1 MSRVTHRR
9 LIHFSS
15 YLFLIVGSILI
26 LWPVV
31 WTLSTSFKNTGALF
45 AMPPQ
50 WIPNEPTL
58 APYLQLFKP
67 DNPFPIWFRNSV
79 FVALLTVL
87 IGLVLAIFAGYGLSR
102 YRFRGS
108 NVLMLFVLSSQ
119 MFPTVLL
126 LIGIYVIFRDLRL
139 LNNAGGLVL
148 AYLCFAIPFSI
159 WMMKG
164 YLDTIPVEMEE
175 AGLIDGCGRLGVLFR
190 ITLPLLTPAVISVG
204 VFSFLVAWS
213 ELMFALTLMTDDAV
227 RTFPPGLIIRYAG
240 QYQSLY
246 NEMMAASV
254 LVTLP
259 VIVVFVFLQRYFV
272 EGMTLGAV
280 KG

>member
-1 MSRVTHRR
+1 MTRSAKRAT
-9 LIHFSS
+9 IQIMI
-15 YLFLIVGSILI
+15 YTFLTAGVILV
-26 LWPVV
+26 LWPIV
-31 WTLSTSFKNTGALF
+31 WTLSTSFKQTGALF

-50 WIPNEPTL
+50 WIPAEPTI
-58 APYLQLFKP
+58 APYLQLFGK
-67 DNPFPIWFRNSV
+67 DNPFPIWYRNSV
-79 FVALLTVL
+79 IVAGATVV
-87 IGLVLAIFAGYGLSR
+87 IGLLMAIFAGYALSR

-108 NVLMLFVLSSQ
+108 NALMLFILSSQ

-126 LIGIYVIFRDLRL
+126 LIGIYITFRPHL
-139 LNNAGGLVL
+139 LNNLAGLVL
-148 AYLCFAIPFSI
+148 AYMSFALPFSI

-164 YLDTIPVEMEE
+164 YLDTIPLEMEE
-175 AGLIDGCGRLGVLFR
+175 AGLIDGCSRLQVLFK
-190 ITLPLLTPAVISVG
+190 ITLPLLAPAVVSVG
-204 VFSFLVAWS
+204 VFNFLVAWS
-213 ELMFALTLMTDDAV
+213 ELMFALTMTTSDTV

-246 NEMMAASV
+246 NEMMAGSV

-259 VIVVFVFLQRYFV
+259 VIVLFVLLQRYVV

>member
-1 MSRVTHRR
+1 MSTVTYRR
-9 LIHFSS
+9 IVRSAS
-15 YLFLIVGSILI
+15 YIFLIVGAVLI
-26 LWPVV
+26 LWPII

-50 WIPNEPTL
+50 WIPQEPTL
-58 APYLQLFKP
+58 APYLELFKAG
-67 DNPFPIWFRNSV
+67 NPFPIWFRNSV
-79 FVALLTVL
+79 LVAALTVT
-87 IGLVLAIFAGYGLSR
+87 IGLVIAIFAGYALSR

-108 NVLMLFVLSSQ
+108 TALMLFILSSQ

-126 LIGIYVIFRDLRL
+126 LIGIYVIFRDMHL
-139 LNNAGGLVL
+139 LNNPMALVL
-148 AYLCFAIPFSI
+148 AYMSFALPFSI

-164 YLDTIPVEMEE
+164 YLDTIPMEMEE

-190 ITLPLLTPAVISVG
+190 ITLPLLSPAVISVG
-204 VFSFLVAWS
+204 VFNFLVAWS
-213 ELMFALTLMTDDAV
+213 ELMFALTLMTDDAA

-254 LVTLP
+254 LVTIP
-259 VIVVFVFLQRYFV
+259 VIVVFVFLQRYVV

>member
-1 MSRVTHRR
+1 MSMANSRR
-9 LIHFSS
+9 FVHLIS
-15 YLFLIVGSILI
+15 YILLIGGVVLI
-26 LWPVV
+26 LWPIV

-50 WIPNEPTL
+50 WIPAQPTL
-58 APYLQLFKP
+58 APYQQLFAAG
-67 DNPFPIWFRNSV
+67 NPFPIWFRNSLI
-79 FVALLTVL
+79 VAIFTVV
-87 IGLVLAIFAGYGLSR
+87 IGLCLAIFAGYALSR

-108 NVLMLFVLSSQ
+108 TVLMLLILSSQ
-119 MFPTVLL
+119 MFPTVVL
-126 LIGIYVIFRDLRL
+126 LIGIYVIFRDLHL
-139 LNNAGGLVL
+139 LNNPASLVL
-148 AYLCFAIPFSI
+148 AYMTFALPFSI
-159 WMMKG
+159 WMMKS
-164 YLDTIPVEMEE
+164 YIDTMPREMEE
-175 AGLIDGCGRLGVLFR
+175 AGLIDGCTRLGVLFR
-190 ITLPLLTPAVISVG
+190 ITLPLLAPAVISVG
-204 VFSFLVAWS
+204 VFNFLVAWS

-254 LVTLP
+254 LVTIP
-259 VIVVFVFLQRYFV
+259 VIIIFVFLQRYVV

>member
-1 MSRVTHRR
+1 MIYV
-9 LIHFSS
+9 
-15 YLFLIVGSILI
+15 FLTAGVILV
-26 LWPVV
+26 LWPIV
-31 WTLSTSFKNTGALF
+31 WTLSTSFKQTGALF

-50 WIPNEPTL
+50 WIPAEPTL
-58 APYLQLFKP
+58 APYLQLFAK
-67 DNPFPIWFRNSV
+67 DNPFPIWYRNSV
-79 FVALLTVL
+79 VVAGATVV
-87 IGLVLAIFAGYGLSR
+87 IGLLLAIFAGYALSR

-108 NVLMLFVLSSQ
+108 NALMLFILSSQ

-126 LIGIYVIFRDLRL
+126 LIGIYIIFRPHL
-139 LNNAGGLVL
+139 LNNLAGLVL
-148 AYLCFAIPFSI
+148 AYMSFALPFSI

-164 YLDTIPVEMEE
+164 YLDTIPLEMEE
-175 AGLIDGCGRLGVLFR
+175 AGLIDGCSRLQVLFK
-190 ITLPLLTPAVISVG
+190 ITLPLLAPAVVSVG
-204 VFSFLVAWS
+204 VFNFLVAWS
-213 ELMFALTLMTDDAV
+213 ELMFALTMTTSDTV

-246 NEMMAASV
+246 NEMMAGSV

-259 VIVVFVFLQRYFV
+259 VIVLFVLLQRYVV

>member
-1 MSRVTHRR
+1 MTRSAKRAILQV
-9 LIHFSS
+9 LI
-15 YLFLIVGSILI
+15 YAFLTGGVILV
-26 LWPVV
+26 LWPIV
-31 WTLSTSFKNTGALF
+31 WTLSTSFKQTGALF

-50 WIPNEPTL
+50 WIPQEPTI
-58 APYLQLFKP
+58 APYLQLFAK
-67 DNPFPIWFRNSV
+67 DNPFPIWYRNSV
-79 FVALLTVL
+79 VVAGATVV
-87 IGLVLAIFAGYGLSR
+87 IGLLLAIFAGYALSR

-108 NVLMLFVLSSQ
+108 NALMLFILSSQ

-126 LIGIYVIFRDLRL
+126 LIGIYIVFRPHL
-139 LNNAGGLVL
+139 LNNLAGLVL
-148 AYLCFAIPFSI
+148 AYMSFALPFSI

-164 YLDTIPVEMEE
+164 YLDTIPLEMEE
-175 AGLIDGCGRLGVLFR
+175 AGLIDGCSRLQVLFK
-190 ITLPLLTPAVISVG
+190 ITLPLLAPAVVSVG
-204 VFSFLVAWS
+204 VFNFLVAWS
-213 ELMFALTLMTDDAV
+213 ELMFALTMTTSDTV

-246 NEMMAASV
+246 NEMMAGSV

-259 VIVVFVFLQRYFV
+259 VIVLFVLLQRYVV